1 MSVYFDFEI
10 KQSPHQQISNHEQ
23 TAWHD
28 SFALLAVSSKSE
40 YIQTTGLVS
49 AGVVNVFLDE
59 GELIEDANM
68 QRPCMASLMK
78 WHPTLKV
85 LLSSYILYVYYV
97 YV

>member
-10 KQSPHQQISNHEQ
+10 KPSPHQQISNHEQ
-23 TAWHD
+23 SAWHGT
-28 SFALLAVSSKSE
+28 FALLAVSSKSE
-40 YIQTTGLVS
+40 YIQPTGLVS

-85 LLSSYILYVYYV
+85 YIYIFYIVL
-97 YV
+97 